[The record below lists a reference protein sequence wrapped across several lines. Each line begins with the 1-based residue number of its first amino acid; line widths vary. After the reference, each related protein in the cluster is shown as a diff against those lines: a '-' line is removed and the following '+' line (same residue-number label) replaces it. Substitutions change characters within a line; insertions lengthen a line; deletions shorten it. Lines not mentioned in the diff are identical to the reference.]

1 MENVGQVESVKSE
14 ICIVK
19 GARGIGLGSVVE
31 FSSGSKGMVMGFNH
45 ADAEV
50 AMLSSYNR
58 VKKGD
63 LVRVNNPKLSIP
75 IGPELIGRVIDPMG
89 NPVDGLGNIEI
100 STDVLYPVE
109 AVAKPVHQRV
119 LIDRPLMTGYLTIDT
134 QIPLSLGQRE
144 LLLGERMSGQ
154 SDLAIDIICNQT
166 RLNTELMCIYVA
178 IDADTARIKRRIERL
193 EKHGAMKR
201 TIVVVARTS
210 EAAALNYIAPM
221 AGVTIAEWFA
231 AKNKDVLIV
240 FDDLTRHAKVY
251 RQISLLLERPASR
264 ESYPG
269 DVFYLHSRLLER
281 CGAFSKQVGGGTI
294 TALPIVETQGEDAT
308 DFITTNLM
316 SITDGHVLFRQTLA
330 NQGAQPPI
338 DSGFS
343 VSRIGDRNQPPLVR
357 YLSEHIKDIMIKYEE
372 IAKFSSL
379 GSEVGNE
386 SVNILEIGERAKVIF
401 SQSHDDYYNIRDQ
414 AILMYLIVS
423 RSAAKWSTAQIP
435 EFIKQVIAYAGKEP
449 YRSMINNS
457 VLQMSYEHAEV
468 VFKEFMKDFL
478 WQKDTIQPNMKRE
491 SFVAEIESVDSLLRG
506 NEDIL
511 K

>member
-1 MENVGQVESVKSE
+1 MESVGQVESVKSE

-19 GARGIGLGSVVE
+19 GVHGIGLGSVVE
-31 FSSGSKGMVMGFNH
+31 FSSGSKGLVMGFDHVN
-45 ADAEV
+45 AEV
-50 AMLSSYNR
+50 AMFSSYNR

-63 LVRVNNPKLSIP
+63 LVRISNPKMSIP
-75 IGPELIGRVIDPMG
+75 IGEELIGRVIDPLG

-100 STDVLYPVE
+100 PTDVLYSIE
-109 AVAKPVHQRV
+109 SAAKPVYQRV
-119 LIDRPLMTGYLTIDT
+119 LIDKPLITGYLTIDT

-154 SDLAIDIICNQT
+154 SDLAVDIICNQT
-166 RLNTELMCIYVA
+166 RLNSELMCIYVA

-193 EKHGAMKR
+193 DKHGAMKR

-221 AGVTIAEWFA
+221 SGVTIAEWFA

-240 FDDLTRHAKVY
+240 FDDLTRHDKVY

-281 CGAFSKQVGGGTI
+281 CGAFSSQVGGGTI

-316 SITDGHVLFRQTLA
+316 SITDGHVLFRQTLS

-357 YLSEHIKDIMIKYEE
+357 YLSEEVKEMMIKYEE
-372 IAKFSSL
+372 IARFSSL

-386 SVNILEIGERAKVIF
+386 SLSILEIGERAKVIF
-401 SQSHDDYYNIRDQ
+401 TQGHDDYYSIRDQ
-414 AILMYLIVS
+414 AILMYAIVS
-423 RSAAKWSTAQIP
+423 KVAVRWSVVQTAEFTKQI
-435 EFIKQVIAYAGKEP
+435 IAFAGKEP
-449 YRSMINNS
+449 YKSMINSS
-457 VLQMSYEHAEV
+457 VLSMTYEHASI
-468 VFKEFMKDFL
+468 VFKEFIGDFMKAP
-478 WQKDTIQPNMKRE
+478 DTVKPIMKRE
-491 SFVAEIESVDSLLRG
+491 SLVAEIESVDSLLRS
-506 NEDIL
+506 NENIL